1 MVTKEDFILITGAS
15 GFIGQHLLRHYLE
28 EGAHVVAFVPDPEN
42 MGEFQKYPNFDN
54 KLYGDPV
61 YNEVRRKKP

>member
-1 MVTKEDFILITGAS
+1 MHPHLPKATVCGPNILLKVS
-15 GFIGQHLLRHYLE
+15 FFY
-28 EGAHVVAFVPDPEN
+28 P
-42 MGEFQKYPNFDN
+42 QKYPNFDN